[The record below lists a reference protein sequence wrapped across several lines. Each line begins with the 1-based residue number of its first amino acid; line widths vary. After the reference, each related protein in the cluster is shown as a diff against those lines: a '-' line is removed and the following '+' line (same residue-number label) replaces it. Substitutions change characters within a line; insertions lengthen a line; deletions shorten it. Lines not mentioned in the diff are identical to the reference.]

1 MNLRIVILITL
12 LTLPFR
18 SNAQVY
24 PFSLKGRVTDTSG
37 KGVDGANVMLRKPG
51 STAMIG
57 FTLSDPDG
65 TYSISVNT
73 EADTL
78 QVLVSGFNI
87 SSHSK
92 IVTRRTGTAD
102 FTVSSQQQ
110 TIREAK
116 VAADPIKRGGDT
128 LTYYVSQFKEETDRS
143 IGDVLKKM
151 PGIEVSSS
159 GGIKYNGR
167 SINKFYIEGLDMLG
181 GKYGIATN
189 NIQASDIAS
198 VEVYEGHQ
206 PIHVLQDR
214 VKSDE
219 AALNLKLKQGV
230 KGTWN
235 GILELGGGYAP
246 ALWTGSFTPMMFSQH
261 FQTIL
266 TYKTNN
272 TGNDVGQELKSQFG
286 GVGSIPSL
294 VSCVSPQTPPLD
306 ERSWLRNNIHAASAN
321 GILKINDDSDITV
334 KTHYIHDTQHS
345 SGSTRTEYF
354 VSGMPSFTVEETTGL
369 KDKTDELELELQY
382 RLNSKKRYILDEM
395 SVKAERTEDYGTVL
409 KGGTALDQTAS
420 LPFFNATN
428 RLQYV
433 KTFGSTQVTARST
446 TSFSKRDSYLDVTP
460 NHYGDILGTRETVRQ
475 DISSR
480 KFYSTNSVSTSFR
493 TGGLIIG
500 LIAQGNYDIESFKSE
515 LAPADSMRNDLP
527 WKRFD
532 ARLGT
537 SLSYQA
543 SRFDFDLSI
552 PVSYIVINGE
562 GRPLFDPSVSARYRL
577 NQSLTFRASA
587 SQSYSFSGLYDS
599 YGGYVMTNYRNIS
612 SRGGKLNKSSNS
624 SASFETSYLNAVNA
638 FFVNGSIAYSKTGNE
653 LTYGTIYNGD
663 FTTVKQYDMRDE
675 SDVTALSLNASK
687 RFQSIST
694 TVKAGVDASESH
706 YQYLR
711 QDILMPVTRRTL
723 SANWGIDS
731 RLGQSMLISYMGRF
745 SDGENRFDGS
755 STASIK
761 TMNQLLSMSF
771 LLGQHL
777 IAKGSFRHYYNDR
790 NEGAQR
796 NLCFVDA
803 GLSYVLGRM
812 EYTLSA
818 NNLLNTKT
826 YSTTTFNTNTIYSTV
841 YELRPVSVLLSIK
854 FSLR

>member
-1 MNLRIVILITL
+1 MNLRVVILIIL

-18 SNAQVY
+18 SNAQVS
-24 PFSLKGRVTDTSG
+24 PFSLKGKVTDTSG

-51 STAMIG
+51 STALIG
-57 FTLSDPDG
+57 FTLSEPDG
-65 TYSISVNT
+65 TYSISVKT

-92 IVTRRTGTAD
+92 TVTRSTGIAS
-102 FTVSSQQQ
+102 FTVSNQQQ

-128 LTYYVSQFKEETDRS
+128 LTYYVSQFKDETDRV

-206 PIHVLQDR
+206 PIHVLQDW

-219 AALNLKLKQGV
+219 AALNLKLKQGA

-235 GILELGGGYAP
+235 GILEIGGGYAP
-246 ALWTGSFTPMMFSQH
+246 AMWTGSFTPMMFSKNV
-261 FQTIL
+261 QTIL

-286 GVGSIPSL
+286 GFGSIPSL
-294 VSCVSPQTPPLD
+294 VKCVSPHTPPLD
-306 ERSWLRNNIHAASAN
+306 ERSWLRNNIHAVSAN

-334 KTHYIHDTQHS
+334 KTHYIHDTQNS

-354 VSGMPSFTVEETTGL
+354 VSGMPSFTVEEATGL
-369 KDKTDELELELQY
+369 KDKSDELELELQY
-382 RLNSKKRYILDEM
+382 RLNSKKRYLLDEM
-395 SVKAERTEDYGTVL
+395 SVKIERTEDYGTVL
-409 KGGTALDQTAS
+409 KGGTDISQTAC

-428 RLQYV
+428 RFQYV
-433 KTFGSTQVTARST
+433 KTFGNSQVTARST

-460 NHYGDILGTRETVRQ
+460 NLYGEILGTRDTVRQ
-475 DISSR
+475 EISS
-480 KFYSTNSVSTSFR
+480 KKLYSTNSVSTSFR
-493 TGGLIIG
+493 AGGWIIG
-500 LIAQGNYDIESFKSE
+500 LSTRGNIDIESFQSE
-515 LAPADSMRNDLP
+515 LAAADSMRNDAP

-532 ARLGT
+532 VQLG
-537 SLSYQA
+537 SSVSYQA
-543 SRFDFDLSI
+543 GRFDLDLSI

-577 NQSLTFRASA
+577 NQSLSFRASA
-587 SQSYSFSGLYDS
+587 SLTYSFSGLYDS
-599 YGGYVMTNYRNIS
+599 YGGYVMTSYRNIS

-624 SASFETSYLNAVNA
+624 SISFETSYSSAVHA
-638 FFVNGSIAYSKTGNE
+638 FFLNGVIAYSKTGSE
-653 LTYGTIYNGD
+653 LTYGTIYDGD
-663 FTTVKQYDMRDE
+663 FITVKQYDMRSE
-675 SDVTALSLNASK
+675 SDVATLSLNASK
-687 RFQSIST
+687 RFQSIAT
-694 TVKAGVDASESH
+694 TIKAGVDASASY

-711 QDILMPVTRRTL
+711 QEKLMPVRRRII
-723 SANWGIDS
+723 SANWSIDS
-731 RLGQSMLISYMGRF
+731 RIGQSVLLFYSGKYSGAESQFDESSKTNMNTLSQML
-745 SDGENRFDGS
+745 
-755 STASIK
+755 ST
-761 TMNQLLSMSF
+761 SF
-771 LLGQHL
+771 LIGRHL

-790 NEGAQR
+790 NEGANK
-796 NLCFVDA
+796 NLCFVDM
-803 GLSYVLGRM
+803 GLTYTTGRI
-812 EYTLSA
+812 EYTLRA
-818 NNLLNTKT
+818 ENLLNTKT
-826 YSTTTFNTNTIYSTV
+826 YQTANFITNTVYSTE
-841 YELRPVSVLLSIK
+841 YDLRPVSILLSVK